1 MPGASRAERVH
12 DTPHLFMRGLH
23 PARTFARIP
32 SLTAGLKGKA
42 RQRAIETLAAKY
54 CTPSRSQSQ
63 SSGPFETLETR
74 RFDVIIDDDN
84 QNVHSMDYYDN
95 VLPALVPSIAHYREL
110 LAGKEGNRKLFDPR
124 LVGNN
129 GQQKDGSI

>member
-1 MPGASRAERVH
+1 MN
-12 DTPHLFMRGLH
+12 TPHQHQQSVLSTSCLEAHLLGDAQVNTLAVPMTEKALIDMSGAPPAEKVSDRPRLFMRGLI

-32 SLTAGLKGKA
+32 SLTAGLRGKA

-63 SSGPFETLETR
+63 SSRLFEILGIR

-84 QNVHSMDYYDN
+84 
-95 VLPALVPSIAHYREL
+95 
-110 LAGKEGNRKLFDPR
+110 
-124 LVGNN
+124 
-129 GQQKDGSI
+129 